1 MKNISEYK
9 YENPRDL
16 LRFIMEVATINIAL
30 TDDKKWKN
38 EWRFI
43 VIEIDEFLNG

>member
-16 LRFIMEVATINIAL
+16 LRFIMEVATTNVENLRYA
-30 TDDKKWKN
+30 N
-38 EWRFI
+38 E
-43 VIEIDEFLNG
+43 N